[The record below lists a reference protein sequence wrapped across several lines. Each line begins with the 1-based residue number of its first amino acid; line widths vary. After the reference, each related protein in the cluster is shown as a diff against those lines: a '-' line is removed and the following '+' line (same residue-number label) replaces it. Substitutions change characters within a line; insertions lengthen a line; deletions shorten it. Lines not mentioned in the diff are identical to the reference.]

1 MPISS
6 LLRQIQRNY
15 SDNGQNDKDFAD
27 DEHRLKQA
35 QTRLASHT
43 RELARAAENLNRAA
57 LSVGFPPKVRH

>member
-6 LLRQIQRNY
+6 LLRQIQRTY
-15 SDNGQNDKDFAD
+15 YDDGRDDKDFAD

-43 RELARAAENLNRAA
+43 KELARAAENLNRAA
-57 LSVGFPPKVRH
+57 LSVGFPTKVRH